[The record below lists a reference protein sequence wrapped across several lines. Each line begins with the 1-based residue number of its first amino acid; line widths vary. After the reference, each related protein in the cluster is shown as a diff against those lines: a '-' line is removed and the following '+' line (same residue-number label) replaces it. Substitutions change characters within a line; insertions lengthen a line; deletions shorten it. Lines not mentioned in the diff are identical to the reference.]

1 MILLSDQ
8 SSHYQT
14 NMKQF
19 VDKGDPPLF
28 NHLLLSS
35 YGRAVDLGARN
46 LGARKR
52 SWIYNISANAAE
64 DQVQILNPINN
75 ALCLAG
81 CTFS

>member
-8 SSHYQT
+8 SSHYQKH
-14 NMKQF
+14 MKQF
-19 VDKGDPPLF
+19 VDKGDPRLF

-35 YGRAVDLGARN
+35 YGELLD

-52 SWIYNISANAAE
+52 SWIHNISANAAE